1 MDLSFPISSVIPTVD
16 GPVLAVLAGTTTPLS
31 GRQVARLTAG
41 RASQRGVAD
50 TLARLTA
57 AGIVLRED
65 RPPSA
70 LYRLN
75 REHLA
80 APAIVELANLRRTMI
95 DLLSQMAA
103 SWRKRA
109 ASVVLF
115 GSAARGDAT
124 ATSDLDVLVVRPPRV
139 AADDE
144 AWREQLADFVAQA
157 EAMTG
162 NATNVVE
169 YGAEELRKIARR
181 HEPVLLDAE
190 RDGIVLAGSDL
201 AALRREAPRS
211 RRARP

>member
-31 GRQVARLTAG
+31 GRQVARLAAG

-50 TLARLTA
+50 ALARLTA
-57 AGIVLRED
+57 AGIVLRQD

-75 REHLA
+75 QEHLA
-80 APAIVELANLRRTMI
+80 VPAIVELANLRRTMI
-95 DLLSQMAA
+95 DRLSQIAA
-103 SWRKRA
+103 NWPKRA

-124 ATSDLDVLVVRPPRV
+124 ASSDLDILVVRPARV
-139 AADDE
+139 GVDDE
-144 AWREQLADFVAQA
+144 AWRQQLADLAAQA

-169 YGAEELRKIARR
+169 YGTEELRKIARR
-181 HEPVLLDAE
+181 REPVLVDAE
-190 RDGIVLAGSDL
+190 HDGIVLTGSDL
-201 AALRREAPRS
+201 AALRRETPRS
-211 RRARP
+211 RGARA

>member
-16 GPVLAVLAGTTTPLS
+16 GPVLAVLAGTTAPLS
-31 GRQVARLTAG
+31 GRQVARLAVG

-50 TLARLTA
+50 ALARLTA
-57 AGIVLRED
+57 AGIVLREN

-80 APAIVELANLRRTMI
+80 VPAIVELANLRRTMI
-95 DLLSQMAA
+95 DRLSQMAA

-109 ASVVLF
+109 TSVVLF

-124 ATSDLDVLVVRPPRV
+124 TSSDLDVLVVRPARV

-144 AWREQLADFVAQA
+144 AWREQLADFAAQT

-162 NATNVVE
+162 NATNIVE
-169 YGAEELRKIARR
+169 YGAEELRKIPRR
-181 HEPVLLDAE
+181 REPVLLDAE
-190 RDGIVLAGSDL
+190 RDGIVLAGRDV
-201 AALRREAPRS
+201 AALRRSPKE
-211 RRARP
+211 